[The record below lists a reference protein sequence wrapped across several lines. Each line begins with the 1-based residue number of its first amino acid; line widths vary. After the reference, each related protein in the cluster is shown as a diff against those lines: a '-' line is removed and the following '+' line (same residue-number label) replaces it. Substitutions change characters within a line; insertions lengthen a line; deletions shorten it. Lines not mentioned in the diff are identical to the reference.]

1 MQEAKT
7 YVICLSHIFFPGSNI
22 LILISRSNST
32 SSFNFW
38 FNDYSKQSVTISLFP
53 STVVCSTGSDQISVV
68 ILSFSLKMIYH
79 HLTLIMHV
87 YSYSTTQ
94 TKKVLN
100 LITKGRLLWKSKL
113 EYETIL
119 SCIRFSK
126 RTYVQCVMKYI
137 VLVFLKNNNHWY
149 LANNKWIYAP
159 SKFLPFI
166 ILISFT
172 LYFK

>member
-1 MQEAKT
+1 MFLCTVQASEPRIYIFFNSESNWIAHFSKILTGASAVALRKMQIHPKKSKYKQSSINLTKKKSRKSDKNMQEAKT

-100 LITKGRLLWKSKL
+100 LIT
-113 EYETIL
+113 
-119 SCIRFSK
+119 
-126 RTYVQCVMKYI
+126 
-137 VLVFLKNNNHWY
+137 
-149 LANNKWIYAP
+149 
-159 SKFLPFI
+159 
-166 ILISFT
+166 
-172 LYFK
+172 